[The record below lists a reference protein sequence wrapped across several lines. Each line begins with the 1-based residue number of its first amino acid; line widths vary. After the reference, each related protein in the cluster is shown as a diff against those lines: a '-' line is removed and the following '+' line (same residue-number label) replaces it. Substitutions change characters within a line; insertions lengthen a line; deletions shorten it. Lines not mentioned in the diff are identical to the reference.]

1 MNVEDAFMLRV
12 LEDDTA
18 TVFTTFSS
26 DVVLDKPWPKPKP
39 HKVDWRVCR
48 LPRRY
53 QVARELAITN
63 CEFIETG
70 NTLELGTV
78 HALMGEIGERVGIP
92 DGVLLIEPT
101 VAVAWARGDQD
112 EPSTERQE
120 EQQKFD
126 ERVARAE
133 HLLIAVHS
141 EGPQHYS
148 FLKVSKKGQEV
159 KIEYR
164 DSLKIP
170 SENAKEAAT
179 KILRKL
185 GAIDSTEEC
194 PPPSNKMFQVDGWS
208 CGLWV
213 ARWVERAL
221 RELSGEGR
229 ASPLPI
235 HEACA
240 RGNEWIQKIKDA
252 DILDKAKGAPEP
264 NNKTQSLKD
273 QPEPQHQSLKD
284 AKKAA
289 KRCTKC
295 VATSNGSKGCRACMG
310 EHFEPQRQKGFLARA
325 RKDANK

>member
-1 MNVEDAFMLRV
+1 MLRV

-48 LPRRY
+48 LPRQY
-53 QVARELAITN
+53 QVARELAITT

-78 HALMGEIGERVGIP
+78 HALMGEIGERVDIP

-112 EPSTERQE
+112 VPSTEMQE

-159 KIEYR
+159 NIEYR

-213 ARWVERAL
+213 TRWVERAL

-229 ASPLPI
+229 SRPLSI
-235 HEACA
+235 TDACA
-240 RGNEWIQKIKDA
+240 RGNDWIVKIKNA
-252 DILDKAKGAPEP
+252 SILVQHKDAPEP
-264 NNKTQSLKD
+264 NTKTK
-273 QPEPQHQSLKD
+273 SLKD
-284 AKKAA
+284 APEPKHKSLKDAQKAA
-289 KRCTKC
+289 KQCKKC
-295 VATSNGSKGCRACMG
+295 VTTSNGSKGCRACMG
-310 EHFEPQRQKGFLARA
+310 EFFEQIRQKGFMARA
-325 RKDANK
+325 FKG